1 MKSSTSK
8 ELGLRP
14 FDITEFLDN
23 DVAITEY
30 LTQVLAEGDHEELLA
45 AIGHVARA
53 RGMTDLARQ
62 TGLGRGRSALFH
74 ADESIA
80 RTRRT
85 LAGRARQDRL
95 TSQPVPNNQRAHASR
110 VWWERALLAKGE
122 RRSPAS
128 LAASGLRPGF
138 LQIHTRMTDTFF
150 RRCPQPDR

>member
-1 MKSSTSK
+1 MKSSTSQ

-62 TGLGRGRSALFH
+62 TGLGR
-74 ADESIA
+74 ESLYKA
-80 RTRRT
+80 
-85 LAGRARQDRL
+85 
-95 TSQPVPNNQRAHASR
+95 
-110 VWWERALLAKGE
+110 
-122 RRSPAS
+122 
-128 LAASGLRPGF
+128 LRPGADPRF
-138 LQIHTRMTDTFF
+138 STLMKVLHALGVHLQAV
-150 RRCPQPDR
+150 PDKMA